1 MDKLSP
7 SLQFHF
13 HFQIII
19 KCKPFTVLSAVPSHS
34 SPNVTPTRRS
44 GRISSANENVMEG
57 KQNTTSNGERSIEKP
72 KSQNSVQCSSEDH
85 DEDVVRKKKSPNRR
99 RSQNRIQSSDDEDD
113 DFVTPKTKSPKTK
126 GPKTKS
132 PKSKKRRT
140 VNSVK
145 SEDEAVIVPK
155 RKTPVKSRNPLLTIK
170 CNKITHYFGK
180 AAKTTR
186 SEGKVLG
193 KIELDLYIRVEADGC
208 ENDLPFA

>member
-7 SLQFHF
+7 SHQFHF
-13 HFQIII
+13 NFQTIL

-34 SPNVTPTRRS
+34 SPNVKLTRRS
-44 GRISSANENVMEG
+44 SRISSANENVMEAQ
-57 KQNTTSNGERSIEKP
+57 QNTTSNGERSIGKP
-72 KSQNSVQCSSEDH
+72 KSQNSVQCSSEGH
-85 DEDVVRKKKSPNRR
+85 DEDVVVRKKKSQNKR
-99 RSQNRIQSSDDEDD
+99 RSQNRIQSSDDDDD

-140 VNSVK
+140 VNSVR

-180 AAKTTR
+180 AAKTTK
-186 SEGKVLG
+186 SEGKVLRINRTG
-193 KIELDLYIRVEADGC
+193 FVYKADGC
-208 ENDLPFA
+208 ENKLPFA